1 MSATVARRETKRNGQ
16 KSRNR
21 LGTEPEFD
29 GEGDGTLAS
38 SATAEHAAETT
49 ERQSGP
55 AAAAQPAGAGGGR
68 DGRGRFVPG
77 NAGGPGN
84 PFARQVAQLRS
95 ALIQR
100 VTLEDINIIADELI
114 LQARNGRLEAIK
126 LLFQYVIGKPTV
138 AVNPDTLDVEEF
150 QQIYAPRKEIW
161 EFASEN
167 VQCVPP
173 RQCSVL
179 MDVGNEAA
187 RQAMAE
193 VLRGNDPET
202 KAKQD
207 ATAQAVNRQDAQATK
222 DQGRNDEVVPQAPS
236 GNGRNGGAG
245 RREAP
250 APRSTKG
257 HFTGR
262 MDQAGGYGGRE
273 GGGGVER
280 LRVPT
285 GGGKANPPQ
294 TRGACPS
301 TNGGEQRQGRGGGE
315 AGGARRSA

>member
-1 MSATVARRETKRNGQ
+1 MSATVARRETRRNGQ

-21 LGTEPEFD
+21 LGVEPEFD
-29 GEGDGTLAS
+29 GDGTLAS
-38 SATAEHAAETT
+38 SATAEDSAEAG

-55 AAAAQPAGAGGGR
+55 AGAAQPAGAGGGR
-68 DGRGRFVPG
+68 DGRGRFVRG
-77 NAGGPGN
+77 NVGGPGN

-161 EFASEN
+161 EYASEN

-193 VLRGNDPET
+193 VLRGNDPQTRAEQN
-202 KAKQD
+202 AG
-207 ATAQAVNRQDAQATK
+207 AQAVNRQDAK
-222 DQGRNDEVVPQAPS
+222 DAKYHERNAEAPRAPS
-236 GNGRNGGAG
+236 GNGSDGAAG
-245 RREAP
+245 SQGTS
-250 APRSTKG
+250 APRSANGHGKKRTGQDGLGKG
-257 HFTGR
+257 REACGVEGARFDT
-262 MDQAGGYGGRE
+262 GGRK
-273 GGGGVER
+273 VAPPER
-280 LRVPT
+280 
-285 GGGKANPPQ
+285 
-294 TRGACPS
+294 RGAPPS
-301 TNGGEQRQGRGGGE
+301 TNGGQAAPGRGGG
-315 AGGARRSA
+315 GHGNGDGARRCA